1 MCHGWP
7 NQSTLKSDV
16 KFTFST
22 TLENAIKEVW
32 VLANSVENCMS
43 SGLCVQMVRT
53 FMPGIFSFPGVF
65 PGCSFTAWQSLK
77 FCDLWIL
84 GWFLFSYLGLIP
96 ALLRVF
102 RADSTVPQRII
113 LPRILLNFFCRVK
126 HSNFITFC
134 KLSFISSDLL
144 FQYFTPSP

>member
-1 MCHGWP
+1 MCHRLP

-16 KFTFST
+16 KFISST

-77 FCDLWIL
+77 FWDLRIL
-84 GWFLFSYLGLIP
+84 CWFLFSWGSLGLIP
-96 ALLRVF
+96 V
-102 RADSTVPQRII
+102 DGSS
-113 LPRILLNFFCRVK
+113 RILLNFFCSVK
-126 HSNFITFC
+126 HHNFTRYC
-134 KLSFISSDLL
+134 KLFFISSDLL
-144 FQYFTPSP
+144 FQCFTPSP